1 MKTLDAPNY
10 IGAQRIFILIAG
22 LWVGSLLTVGY
33 LVAPAIFSTMSD
45 RQAAGM
51 VAGSIFRLEAYLS
64 VTVCIGL
71 IVLAN
76 LLVKRGLYRFRI
88 IRWLLLAMLF
98 CSVTAAFVFI
108 PWMNSLRD
116 HALAQGMP
124 VMLSPSATVF
134 GRLHGASSILFLL
147 QSALGIFLVW
157 RLSKNQHPHQHQ
169 HQDQ

>member
-1 MKTLDAPNY
+1 MKTLDAPNHT
-10 IGAQRIFILIAG
+10 GAQRLFILIAG

-76 LLVKRGLYRFRI
+76 LLVKRGLHQFRI
-88 IRWLLLAMLF
+88 IRWLLLANAVLLSHCGF
-98 CSVTAAFVFI
+98 YLYSLDELTKRSRSCPRYASNAF
-108 PWMNSLRD
+108 SL
-116 HALAQGMP
+116 GYCIWKI
-124 VMLSPSATVF
+124 T
-134 GRLHGASSILFLL
+134 
-147 QSALGIFLVW
+147 W
-157 RLSKNQHPHQHQ
+157 RL
-169 HQDQ
+169 